1 MKPRLRRGKVF
12 LKVSLVLLVA
22 KNFLPFGEPIES
34 RCGEIFKW
42 CCCEGMIEGIVEGG
56 NPPVVTRPPGNPE
69 FMLAVTCANNAGLTT
84 PGAVV
89 DKE

>member
-1 MKPRLRRGKVF
+1 
-12 LKVSLVLLVA
+12 
-22 KNFLPFGEPIES
+22 
-34 RCGEIFKW
+34 
-42 CCCEGMIEGIVEGG
+42 MIEGIVEGG